1 MVPKHV
7 EGWWVAAFL
16 VAAAGGSGCGGTR
29 TGTNRPVPPL
39 GASPAVT
46 PPASAATEGPAAKDD
61 RSAPAVAPGVE
72 PKPTGEDPADAAQ
85 SSPTLSAL
93 RREAHRVVDD
103 WHAAAAVGDAPRYL
117 GHMADDAVFMGT
129 DSTERWDLTE
139 FRAYVEQ
146 HMKAGQGWVYVPSDR
161 GLVVPEGSELAWFD
175 ERLASEGY
183 GELRGTGV
191 LRRDGDT
198 WRIVHYSMT
207 FTVPNAVARRVVA
220 LIRGE

>member
-7 EGWWVAAFL
+7 EGWWVAALLF
-16 VAAAGGSGCGGTR
+16 AAAGASGCGGTR
-29 TGTNRPVPPL
+29 AGTNRPVPPVAPPPVATES
-39 GASPAVT
+39 GGSAT
-46 PPASAATEGPAAKDD
+46 TGPPAPL
-61 RSAPAVAPGVE
+61 E
-72 PKPTGEDPADAAQ
+72 PSDAAVVPVGEPTEEAAQ
-85 SSPTLSAL
+85 PALTLSAL

-129 DSTERWDLTE
+129 DSTERWDLTA

-146 HMKAGQGWVYVPSDR
+146 HMTAGKGWVYVPSDR
-161 GLVVPEGSELAWFD
+161 GLVVPEASELAWFD
-175 ERLASEGY
+175 ERLANEKY

-207 FTVPNAVARRVVA
+207 YTVPNAVARDVA
-220 LIRGE
+220 RLIRGE

>member
-7 EGWWVAAFL
+7 EGWWVVALLF
-16 VAAAGGSGCGGTR
+16 AAAGMSGCGGTR
-29 TGTNRPVPPL
+29 AGTNRAVPPQ
-39 GASPAVT
+39 GAPQVAQ
-46 PPASAATEGPAAKDD
+46 PPGSAATPGAPVERDPT
-61 RSAPAVAPGVE
+61 APAVAE
-72 PKPTGEDPADAAQ
+72 PKPAAEGQDAAAR
-85 SSPTLSAL
+85 PALTLSAL
-93 RREAHRVVDD
+93 RREAQRVVDD

-146 HMKAGQGWVYVPSDR
+146 HMTAGKGWVYVPSDR

-175 ERLASEGY
+175 ERLANEKY

-207 FTVPNAVARRVVA
+207 YTVPNAVARAVA
-220 LIRGE
+220 DLIRGE